1 METLMSQFKID
12 EVLPSKSGKAW
23 RVRTGQTWY
32 NAFGDSGIEG
42 HVGKVIDAEIK
53 THDTY
58 GAGIQ
63 KYKVVGLDVIKALET
78 VQNAPRATN
87 EVTVAPYWQAF
98 VSNQVA
104 NAIAAGLIKEPG
116 QIKEWTF
123 AAMNAIKG
131 AVEGDISF

>member
-1 METLMSQFKID
+1 MKIRID

-63 KYKVVGLDVIKALET
+63 KYKVVEAAQNIANSP
-78 VQNAPRATN
+78 QNAPRATN

>member
-42 HVGKVIDAEIK
+42 HVGKVIDAEIS
-53 THDTY
+53 THEKY

-63 KYKVVGLDVIKALET
+63 KYKVMESGLGS
-78 VQNAPRATN
+78 APVAPKTPLQAPN
-87 EVTVAPYWQAF
+87 EVTVAPYWLPMA
-98 VSNQVA
+98 SNVVA
-104 NAIAAGLIKEPG
+104 HAIAAGLIKEPTD
-116 QIKEWTF
+116 IKEWVF
-123 AAMNAIKG
+123 GAMNAAKG
-131 AVEGDISF
+131 AAEGDIEF